1 MPSRPRDNQ
10 TSQTRIPFITNKED
24 AMAQAHDSSVDS
36 VICYEVTRLGS
47 CTLDE
52 LAQRLPDYSWGQV
65 FSAGDRLSR
74 QGRLRLSRTTRF
86 GYDLT
91 VYSDPLLPY
100 RGETD
105 VVGSGVWCG

>member
-1 MPSRPRDNQ
+1 
-10 TSQTRIPFITNKED
+10 
-24 AMAQAHDSSVDS
+24 MAQAHDSSVDS

-65 FSAGDRLSR
+65 FSAVD
-74 QGRLRLSRTTRF
+74 RLSRTTRS

-91 VYSDPLLPY
+91 VYSDPLLPH
-100 RGETD
+100 RSETD
-105 VVGSGVWCG
+105 LVGSGVWCG